1 MWAIAVKIAQPTRPL
16 PRANVSL
23 EEMPAVAARS
33 TAESPAPTPLAVAPL
48 AHVPSPDATDIAGL
62 KIRAWFNPDRP
73 TNETDPTL
81 AACARQVMSQVADF
95 MRTAAPPIF
104 LTIPDP
110 FAGSSSLAV
119 RTSPPDD
126 EFPAGSTAYPP
137 RTTMPVKP

>member
-1 MWAIAVKIAQPTRPL
+1 
-16 PRANVSL
+16 
-23 EEMPAVAARS
+23 MPPVAARS
-33 TAESPAPTPLAVAPL
+33 NAEAPAPTPLAVAPL
-48 AHVPSPDATDIAGL
+48 AHATSPDATDIAGL

-95 MRTAAPPIF
+95 VRTAAPAIF

-110 FAGSSSLAV
+110 FAAASSLAV

-126 EFPAGSTAYPP
+126 ELPATSTNPPP
-137 RTTMPVKP
+137 RAVLPVKP